1 MIKAL
6 TTGPFTGRHFAII
19 IVAFFA
25 VVVAVNL
32 VMARYASTTFGGVV
46 VENSYV
52 ASQNF
57 NTWLQTARQ
66 EAALGWRAEAQREP
80 GGTISVTMTGNLPE
94 GLVLR
99 GEARHPLGREAD
111 RALVFRRLSDGRFVS
126 SEPLPHGRWKL
137 RLEALAGT
145 QRWRS
150 EQDFR

>member
-6 TTGPFTGRHFAII
+6 TTGPFTGRHFTIL

-32 VMARYASTTFGGVV
+32 VMARYASATFGGVV

-57 NTWLQTARQ
+57 NGWLKAARR
-66 EAALGWRAEAQREP
+66 EAALGWNAASRREAD
-80 GGTISVTMTGNLPE
+80 GSVAVTMGGDLPE
-94 GLVLR
+94 GLVLK
-99 GEARHPLGREAD
+99 GEARHPLGREPD
-111 RALVFRRLSDGRFVS
+111 RALTFRRLADGRFVS
-126 SEPLPHGRWKL
+126 TQPLPQGRWKL
-137 RLEALAGT
+137 RLEAVAGV
-145 QRWRS
+145 QRWRG